1 MRVSFQSV
9 EDAAMS
15 SYQNLRAIVIDA
27 VREYCAEHYFRPYIW
42 VEVDS
47 ACRVPTEYVKD
58 GMIILDIDD
67 EAVRGFQ
74 MNDEYLSFEARF
86 GDETDSMEIVVP
98 LNRIVHVAAAEQAV
112 EGASFMASP
121 TSLELLEKL
130 TGSSVAPRRPMR
142 IK

>member
-1 MRVSFQSV
+1 MLKPIFLNPQFMRVSFQSV

-15 SYQNLRAIVIDA
+15 SYQNLRAIMIDA

-47 ACRVPTEYVKD
+47 ACRVPSEYVKD

-74 MNDEYLSFEARF
+74 MNDEYLRSALRRRDGFDGNRRAFE
-86 GDETDSMEIVVP
+86 
-98 LNRIVHVAAAEQAV
+98 
-112 EGASFMASP
+112 
-121 TSLELLEKL
+121 
-130 TGSSVAPRRPMR
+130 PRRSCCSR
-142 IK
+142 RAGC